1 MNEDTMVRPGLTED
15 TYILGRGE
23 DETRRLIG
31 QARFHN
37 PFTRR
42 LLEDAGLREGMRVL
56 DVGSGAGDV
65 ALLAAEL
72 VEPRGGVMGV
82 DQKNPAIL
90 EVARK
95 RAHRAGLANVT
106 FLESDLLGSFGT
118 RGGLLRRYGGSVRA
132 PASA

>member
-23 DETRRLIG
+23 AETWHLIG
-31 QARFHN
+31 QARFHD

-42 LLEDAGLREGMRVL
+42 LLEKAALKEGMRVL
-56 DVGSGAGDV
+56 DGGSGAGDV

-72 VEPRGGVMGV
+72 VGPRGGVMGV
-82 DQKNPAIL
+82 DQNPAIL

-95 RAHRAGLANVT
+95 RAREVGLVNVT
-106 FLESDLLGSFGT
+106 FLESD
-118 RGGLLRRYGGSVRA
+118 
-132 PASA
+132 